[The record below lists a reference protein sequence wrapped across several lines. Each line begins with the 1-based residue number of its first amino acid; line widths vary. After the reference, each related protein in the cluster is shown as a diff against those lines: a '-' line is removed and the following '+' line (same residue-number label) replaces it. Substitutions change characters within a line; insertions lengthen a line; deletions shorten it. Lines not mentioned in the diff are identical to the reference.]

1 VTEDSAPT
9 EPIKELARRFILDL
23 NTRDL
28 DRLLPWFRPDA
39 QLWIPP
45 SPLVCG
51 SKRISLLLN
60 LIFRRYRDIQ
70 WEILELY
77 QASENVILVEM
88 RSFGTFTS
96 GKAYENRLISLIK
109 YTGAGKI
116 FFISDYFK
124 NTAIFH

>member
-1 VTEDSAPT
+1 MVDSAPT

-23 NTRDL
+23 NSRDL
-28 DRLLPWFRPDA
+28 ENLMPWFREDA

-51 SKRISLLLN
+51 SKRINLLLK

-70 WEILELY
+70 WEIVELY
-77 QASENVILVEM
+77 QASDNVILVEM

-96 GKAYENRLISLIK
+96 GKVYENNLISLIK
-109 YTGAGKI
+109 YTGSGKI
-116 FFISDYFK
+116 FYISDYFK
-124 NTAIFH
+124 DTAIFY

>member
-1 VTEDSAPT
+1 MENSAPA

-23 NTRDL
+23 NSRDPGKL
-28 DRLLPWFRPDA
+28 KTWFRDDA

-45 SPLVCG
+45 APLVCG
-51 SKRISLLLN
+51 SKRIELLLK
-60 LIFRRYRDIQ
+60 LIFRRYSDIQ

-88 RSFGTFTS
+88 RSSGTFIS
-96 GKAYENRLISLIK
+96 GKAYENNLISLIK